1 MSDTMDEIFR
11 ATKPPKHYMIGGVIK
26 KVPRQ
31 IRPRSK
37 RMWDR
42 LDEYSEARKA
52 FMLDLGAKQD
62 PAGNWIGKC
71 QAFVHN
77 RRVLS
82 IHHKRGR
89 LGKLLTDT
97 RYFMAVCRKCHE
109 WIHNNITE
117 SRKRGWIAQRGE
129 WNKTT

>member
-1 MSDTMDEIFR
+1 
-11 ATKPPKHYMIGGVIK
+11 
-26 KVPRQ
+26 
-31 IRPRSK
+31 
-37 RMWDR
+37 MWDR

-62 PAGNWIGKC
+62 AYGNWIGKC
-71 QAFVHN
+71 QACGHRSPLV
-77 RRVLS
+77 

-89 LGKLLTDT
+89 LGRLLIDALH
-97 RYFMAVCRKCHE
+97 FMAVCRMCHE

-117 SRKRGWIAQRGE
+117 SRNRGWIAQRGE